1 MGADGKCPWQMP
13 TLSTPPRVGDALL
26 KGSGPQSADECD
38 SVQKGPKINEPDMD
52 DTESHDC
59 GMLPE
64 RELGLDVVL
73 CGEQVIPSP
82 CWSLARVLAPHV

>member
-1 MGADGKCPWQMP
+1 M
-13 TLSTPPRVGDALL
+13 
-26 KGSGPQSADECD
+26 
-38 SVQKGPKINEPDMD
+38 QKGPKINEPDMD